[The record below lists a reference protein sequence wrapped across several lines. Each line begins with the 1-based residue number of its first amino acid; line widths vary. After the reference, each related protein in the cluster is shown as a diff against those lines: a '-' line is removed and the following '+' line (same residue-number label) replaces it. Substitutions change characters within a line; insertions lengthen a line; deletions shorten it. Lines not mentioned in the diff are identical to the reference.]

1 MKRRKRKRDHSGMSC
16 FIVERGMKG
25 FTSGTIH
32 GKLGIRAG
40 NTGYFSLQDVRV
52 PKENLVGEEGEGF
65 KIAMFALEQGRFTVA
80 AGATGVIR
88 ASRDASVAYAHGA
101 RNVRHEDRQSST
113 GQTKDCRDGI

>member
-1 MKRRKRKRDHSGMSC
+1 
-16 FIVERGMKG
+16 MKG

-52 PKENLVGEEGEGF
+52 PKENLIGEEGEGF

-80 AGATGVIR
+80 A
-88 ASRDASVAYAHGA
+88 A
-101 RNVRHEDRQSST
+101 RPE
-113 GQTKDCRDGI
+113 